1 MGKSCRSESL
11 SYFPPHRR
19 RQQSRLCDG
28 HQHQHQAQVCFPI
41 IPEHSG
47 REDSSGIHCCP
58 REPGRPDRWAL
69 RGRRLGKEVLLP
81 RVRGAGGVTSGAGTA
96 ASEGSRT
103 VMAVADTECTLGAGV
118 VHALGSAPWDGAW
131 FLLHLG
137 PVWFLLHLGPVP
149 FPCDPVTWGHFLLG
163 RKMVCSR

>member
-19 RQQSRLCDG
+19 RQRSRLCDG
-28 HQHQHQAQVCFPI
+28 HQHQAQVRFPI

-69 RGRRLGKEVLLP
+69 RERRLGKEVLLP

-96 ASEGSRT
+96 VSEGSRT
-103 VMAVADTECTLGAGV
+103 VMAVADTECILGAGV

-137 PVWFLLHLGPVP
+137 PVP
-149 FPCDPVTWGHFLLG
+149 FPHDPVTWGHFLLG